1 MSYPTTRD
9 GFIASG
15 EGRTNGG
22 PPLNEPEAKK
32 QKSVSRGQANIANVM
47 AFNNRSLSIGRIH
60 GVCMKSTFS
69 GLCSS
74 RSLFCPL
81 HQ

>member
-1 MSYPTTRD
+1 MSYPTMRD
-9 GFIASG
+9 GFIESG
-15 EGRTNGG
+15 ERRSNRG
-22 PPLNEPEAKK
+22 PPLNEPVAKK
-32 QKSVSRGQANIANVM
+32 QKSVSSGQANIAN
-47 AFNNRSLSIGRIH
+47 FNNRSLSIGKIH